1 MVMSGDESKLP
12 IMSLE
17 DEGFMAILKKAIKEE
32 SCR

>member
-1 MVMSGDESKLP
+1 MSGDKPKLS

-17 DEGFMAILKKAIKEE
+17 DGGFMAILKKAIKEE